1 MVMDWFTVV
10 ILWLIAPIVEA
21 VVIIALLTRNGRG
34 KEEKAS
40 QAGYG
45 MGAYKPLPS
54 EQEGQMGGWEYGN
67 PANLDESRL
76 RTISIKPALAKER
89 DKGTKKAKL
98 AADLRDN
105 LGTVSLITGVVL
117 VILSGAV
124 FATTKWQVLSD
135 ASKVFLVFG
144 AALLFFA
151 ISCMAEKVFHIRR
164 TGNAFYILGSV
175 FLFLSVMA
183 AAYFGFFGPSF
194 ALEGEGRWKVCW
206 LGSLAM
212 EAALLLGLRR
222 FCDRVYTQAS
232 LWGMT
237 VSICF
242 MAKAF
247 GAGINGLMGSMAWLG
262 AGLVLA
268 YRYMEQY
275 TERCESFREK
285 EGLGSLVKE
294 ALSGFLPVH
303 FLIVC
308 GAGGLSWLD
317 MLGVQELLWIFA
329 PMFFWE
335 ESLSCGLACMGL
347 AIALVFISLYVSG
360 LPRPGGRQW
369 ETGMAQAGIYSLI
382 GVYALWSFLSSQA
395 VCRFGAASL
404 WFAALQAVAWL
415 RRKKAGKPEK
425 EEDLSVLWELCGFG
439 CLLAGILL
447 SEGNRKWIFGYLLLF
462 SLYCLRFASVKSL
475 QKGAGLL
482 SACFLAAAMWE
493 QPFIR
498 WPQVISLEA
507 GLAPVVM
514 LIWLQGMIWGRSKAI
529 RCLQAAGYVCCL
541 AALSAD
547 ALWGGRLADALILE
561 LICLA
566 AFFRAQAAKDVWWV
580 RISGGFI
587 LVIALFMTKEFW
599 LCISWWAYLLTA
611 GIGLI
616 VFAAVSEKKKRGVP

>member
-54 EQEGQMGGWEYGN
+54 GQMGGWEYGN

-285 EGLGSLVKE
+285 EGLGSRVKE

-317 MLGVQELLWIFA
+317 MLGVQGQPA
-329 PMFFWE
+329 
-335 ESLSCGLACMGL
+335 CGLPHCRLWRGL
-347 AIALVFISLYVSG
+347 DGKRQASRKRRRIYPFCGSFAVS
-360 LPRPGGRQW
+360 
-369 ETGMAQAGIYSLI
+369 
-382 GVYALWSFLSSQA
+382 
-395 VCRFGAASL
+395 
-404 WFAALQAVAWL
+404 
-415 RRKKAGKPEK
+415 
-425 EEDLSVLWELCGFG
+425 
-439 CLLAGILL
+439 
-447 SEGNRKWIFGYLLLF
+447 
-462 SLYCLRFASVKSL
+462 
-475 QKGAGLL
+475 
-482 SACFLAAAMWE
+482 
-493 QPFIR
+493 
-498 WPQVISLEA
+498 
-507 GLAPVVM
+507 
-514 LIWLQGMIWGRSKAI
+514 
-529 RCLQAAGYVCCL
+529 
-541 AALSAD
+541 
-547 ALWGGRLADALILE
+547 
-561 LICLA
+561 A
-566 AFFRAQAAKDVWWV
+566 AFWPGYCSLKGTGNGFLGICCCFPCTACALHPLRACKRGRVFYPPVSWQ
-580 RISGGFI
+580 RPCGNSRLSGGP
-587 LVIALFMTKEFW
+587 K
-599 LCISWWAYLLTA
+599 
-611 GIGLI
+611 
-616 VFAAVSEKKKRGVP
+616 